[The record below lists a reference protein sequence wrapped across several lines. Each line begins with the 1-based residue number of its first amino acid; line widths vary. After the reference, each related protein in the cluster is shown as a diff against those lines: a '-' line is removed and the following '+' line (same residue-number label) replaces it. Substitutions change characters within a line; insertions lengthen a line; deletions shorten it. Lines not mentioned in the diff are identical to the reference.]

1 MLSDCKNNCYVLNQ
15 GVFKHY
21 FVDCCVGSSMR
32 SLRLAPKTKMN
43 IMIIFISVFL
53 YLLNRLILKDITEG
67 LIHWFLVCYWND
79 ITGAIAVSAYVDSII
94 FHYSKKEIHFWGLIG
109 ILLACGIFWEFI
121 TPLFRKNSVCDF
133 WDIVAYMSGGVIYYL
148 SIRLCEKYVP
158 KTMAEDIP

>member
-1 MLSDCKNNCYVLNQ
+1 M
-15 GVFKHY
+15 FHY
-21 FVDCCVGSSMR
+21 SLVDYCGSSIVCNY
-32 SLRLAPKTKMN
+32 RLAPKIKAD
-43 IMIIFISVFL
+43 IFIISVSVFL

-94 FHYSKKEIHFWGLIG
+94 FHYSRKEIRIWGLIV

-133 WDIVAYMSGGVIYYL
+133 WDIVAYMTGGVIYYL
-148 SIRLCEKYVP
+148 SIKLRERYVP
-158 KTMAEDIP
+158 EIMTKEIL

>member
-1 MLSDCKNNCYVLNQ
+1 MS
-15 GVFKHY
+15 
-21 FVDCCVGSSMR
+21 
-32 SLRLAPKTKMN
+32 SLRLAPKTKIN
-43 IMIIFISVFL
+43 IIIIFISVFL

-94 FHYSKKEIHFWGLIG
+94 FHYSRKEIRIWGLIV

-133 WDIVAYMSGGVIYYL
+133 GDIVAYELGGVIYYL
-148 SIRLCEKYVP
+148 SNKIYKKYYR
-158 KTMAEDIP
+158 